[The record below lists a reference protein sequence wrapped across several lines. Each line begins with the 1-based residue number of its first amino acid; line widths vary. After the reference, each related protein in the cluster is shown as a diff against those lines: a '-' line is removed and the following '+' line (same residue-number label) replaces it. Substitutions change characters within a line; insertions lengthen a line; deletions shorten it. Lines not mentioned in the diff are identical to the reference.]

1 MARRKLTIVVTCTD
15 RKVAAPCAD
24 LMVRSL
30 PIATVRE
37 RADAWVGRLVGAQ
50 NTTRLLDLY
59 KGESWTQAKRLA
71 ATAHATGFEPEVF
84 VASAG
89 LGLRSVNDFGPS
101 YAATFAR
108 GHEDSVVSAAADSR
122 VWWGRLPRVSVP
134 QDDVLSIWVLSE
146 SYALAMQD
154 DLQTLDPSL
163 SLVFGGASG
172 TPEDARIR
180 SDRNLRAALGGTT
193 TSLNTRMANRWLEIA
208 DGRLPTSVVVRRD
221 WVQWAQH
228 AQQRER
234 YDRRSL
240 PDTSIRQLVEKML
253 GVHPELSK
261 SRALS
266 NLRASGIA
274 CEQRR
279 FSGLFEEARK
289 A

>member
-15 RKVAAPCAD
+15 RKAAAPCAG

-30 PIATVRE
+30 PTATVRE
-37 RADAWVGRLVGAQ
+37 RVDGWVGRLQGAQ

-101 YAATFAR
+101 YAATFAP
-108 GHEDSVVSAAADSR
+108 GHADSVVSATVESR
-122 VWWGRLPRVSVP
+122 VWWDHLPHASVP
-134 QDDVLSIWVLSE
+134 QAGVLSIWVLSE
-146 SYALAMQD
+146 NYAQAMHA
-154 DLQTLDPSL
+154 DLQALDPSVA
-163 SLVFGGASG
+163 LVFGGAHS
-172 TPEDARIR
+172 TPENSRIR

-193 TSLNTRMANRWLEIA
+193 TSLNTRMATRWLELA
-208 DGRLPTSVVVRRD
+208 AGRVPTSPDVRED
-221 WVQWAQH
+221 WDRWAQG
-228 AQQRER
+228 AQRSEQ
-234 YDRRSL
+234 YNRRPL
-240 PDTSIRQLVEKML
+240 TDAGIRQLLETRFRL
-253 GVHPELSK
+253 QPNLSK
-261 SRALS
+261 TTALRD
-266 NLRASGIA
+266 LRASGIA

>member
-1 MARRKLTIVVTCTD
+1 MARQKLTIVVTCTD
-15 RKVAAPCAD
+15 RKSTAPFDD

-30 PIATVRE
+30 PTATVSE
-37 RADAWVGRLVGAQ
+37 RVDAWVGRLKGAQ
-50 NTTRLLDLY
+50 CTTRLLDLY
-59 KGESWTQAKRLA
+59 MGESWTQAKRLA
-71 ATAHATGFEPEVF
+71 DTAQRTGFDPEVF

-108 GHEDSVVSAAADSR
+108 GHEDSVVTGTADSQ
-122 VWWGRLPRVSVP
+122 VWWRRLPHVEAP
-134 QDDVLSIWVLSE
+134 PNDHPSIWVLSE

-154 DLQTLDPSL
+154 DLQPLDPSV

-172 TPEDARIR
+172 TPAGSRVR
-180 SDRNLRAALGGTT
+180 SDRNLRAALGGTM
-193 TSLNTRMANRWLEIA
+193 TSLNTRMANRWLELA
-208 DGRLPTSVVVRRD
+208 DGRLPTSTPVRHD
-221 WVQWAQH
+221 WAQWAEH
-228 AQQRER
+228 AQHREH

-253 GVHPELSK
+253 RVQPKLSK
-261 SRALS
+261 TTALR
-266 NLRASGIA
+266 NLRASGVS